1 MHRPAPN
8 SNSLLSYDEPQGGR
22 HVKTNVGSG
31 DRGMT
36 SLLSGERVPKSH
48 ERIEACGELDELSS
62 VLGALAASL
71 SERQAQIRGEILQIQ
86 GELLHIGALLASTPG
101 SPTLGMPRVPSAAP
115 VGALEKAIE
124 RMEEDL
130 PPLQGFILPGGH
142 PSAAWAHVA
151 RAVARRAERRVAAVA
166 PGDPPGDAAAGIM
179 PFLNRL
185 STYLYVLARHCN
197 LVQGIPD
204 TPWKA

>member
-1 MHRPAPN
+1 M
-8 SNSLLSYDEPQGGR
+8 
-22 HVKTNVGSG
+22 KTNVGSG

-36 SLLSGERVPKSH
+36 SLLSGERVPKSN

-71 SERQAQIRGEILQIQ
+71 SERQAQTSGEILQIQ
-86 GELLHIGALLASTPG
+86 GELLHIGAWLASTPG
-101 SPTLGMPRVPSAAP
+101 SPTLGMLRVPSAAP
-115 VGALEKAIE
+115 VEALERAIE
-124 RMEEDL
+124 RMEKDL

-151 RAVARRAERRVAAVA
+151 RTVARRAERRVAAVT
-166 PGDPPGDAAAGIM
+166 PGIASGEAATGIM

-197 LVQGIPD
+197 RVQGIPD